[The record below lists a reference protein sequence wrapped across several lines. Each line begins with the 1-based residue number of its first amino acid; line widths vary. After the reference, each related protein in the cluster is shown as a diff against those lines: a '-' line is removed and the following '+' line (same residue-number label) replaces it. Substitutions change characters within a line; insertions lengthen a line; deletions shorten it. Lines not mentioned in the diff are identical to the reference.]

1 MNSIFVLKIKK
12 IEGTLVFLYYVNI
25 KVKQLSRGTAHLL
38 ILSEYSCVFKQ
49 DLGLKW
55 NFDHITVQYC
65 HFLNFNVQ
73 RMTYKSGRFYL
84 EKIILQKPNYF
95 KIMIEVPT

>member
-12 IEGTLVFLYYVNI
+12 IEGTLVFLYYVNL

-49 DLGLKW
+49 DLGLK
-55 NFDHITVQYC
+55 
-65 HFLNFNVQ
+65 
-73 RMTYKSGRFYL
+73 
-84 EKIILQKPNYF
+84 
-95 KIMIEVPT
+95 